1 MKLKASAQMPEE
13 AEDYQD
19 LKAYIKARH
28 PGARVRESTA
38 RPPQK
43 VLFVTTGKSR
53 KSKNTKILSEEKGNE
68 HER

>member
-13 AEDYQD
+13 AKDYQD

-28 PGARVRESTA
+28 PEAKLRESDA

-43 VLFVTTGKSR
+43 VLFVTTK
-53 KSKNTKILSEEKGNE
+53 KSKKP
-68 HER
+68 